1 MEINKQN
8 NKGGYAILFAV
19 VIVSIISMI
28 AIGLSNTTYKQ
39 LVLSSL
45 ANDSQVAFYQ
55 ADTATECALYH
66 NNVLGTFSG
75 IPQTLTCGKSSNGDD
90 LSFNIATD
98 DIDKIYK
105 VTSYYPSTAPPCFEF
120 DINKTDILNT
130 VIKAR
135 GYNSCNLANPRT
147 VEREIETTITY

>member
-1 MEINKQN
+1 
-8 NKGGYAILFAV
+8 
-19 VIVSIISMI
+19 MI

-66 NNVLGTFSG
+66 NNVLGTFDG
-75 IPQTLTCGKSSNGDD
+75 VPQQLNCGKSSNGDD
-90 LSFNIATD
+90 SSFAIATVTTYFV
-98 DIDKIYK
+98 YK
-105 VTSYYPSTAPPCFEF
+105 VTSNYTNISPPCFEF